1 MLQNFLTLNDEK
13 NQHNELHRKIF
24 NFAQG
29 CIEKKFTTVPTATE
43 IPVGYFAYYE
53 HPTTGVTKIYVNFFG
68 LMKSWTIS

>member
-53 HPTTGVTKIYVNFFG
+53 SESTMRVYVNFFG
-68 LMKSWTIS
+68 TMRYWALT